1 MLVATSQGPWVSPG
15 IHLQLGLC
23 EIFGLQD
30 HFHDLS
36 SNHVLH
42 LHLSRLSSFF
52 RDFFLF
58 RNPSY
63 WHQLFFPALQ
73 ALSFPHLNCLHAEV
87 CDQTPNQCFWLMIL
101 LIEELRTRH
110 FCLVQLLPKFTSNLH
125 WLQPA
130 SRRFLLRS
138 SAAPLGTLTHA
149 HKGTLMA
156 FTVQSIFSSMTV
168 IPPHTRQCHLKTR
181 NTVFCSCST
190 HLRERQFLLQ
200 RLILMTLDEHFSA
213 QSGTTVVHSHMVV
226 SLLYMVIG
234 SQKTEKLPFSLLRHA
249 YKVVLGNFLGA
260 GRFGSLRN
268 WTNISY
274 LLPEQLS
281 EFRSD

>member
-1 MLVATSQGPWVSPG
+1 
-15 IHLQLGLC
+15 
-23 EIFGLQD
+23 
-30 HFHDLS
+30 
-36 SNHVLH
+36 
-42 LHLSRLSSFF
+42 
-52 RDFFLF
+52 
-58 RNPSY
+58 
-63 WHQLFFPALQ
+63 
-73 ALSFPHLNCLHAEV
+73 
-87 CDQTPNQCFWLMIL
+87 MIL

-249 YKVVLGNFLGA
+249 YKVVLGNFL
-260 GRFGSLRN
+260 
-268 WTNISY
+268 
-274 LLPEQLS
+274 
-281 EFRSD
+281 